1 MDTQFSAVLNPGQ
14 QHLAKPRALATRYAL
29 AMSMQTSKDIRRA
42 NLRMAVDHWLHQGKK
57 QKEVALQLGVADS
70 YLTQMLSGFRG
81 IGDSAARKLESSLG
95 MQRGALD
102 AQWESWDSVAPSA
115 PGRAHEAAKVEEPAA
130 TYAAIPVA
138 APNGDERSAE
148 VNIPFFPRIRAAAGH
163 GITNEHQGEPLH
175 LKFREVSLR
184 RRGINVASAMVIY
197 AEGDSMEPLIGS
209 GDTIMFD
216 RSKTDIVD
224 GKLYVIE
231 VDDEALVKRLHRRP
245 GGRVL
250 VQSENPAYPAYEVP
264 LQSDGFRVLGRVVWG
279 AGWLD

>member
-1 MDTQFSAVLNPGQ
+1 
-14 QHLAKPRALATRYAL
+14 
-29 AMSMQTSKDIRRA
+29 MSMQTSKDIRRA
-42 NLRMAVDHWLHQGKK
+42 NLRLAVDHWLAQGKK
-57 QKEVALQLGVADS
+57 QKEVALQLGLADS

-81 IGDSAARKLESSLG
+81 IGDSAARKLEGSLG
-95 MQRGALD
+95 LERGALD
-102 AQWESWDSVAPSA
+102 AKWDSWDSA
-115 PGRAHEAAKVEEPAA
+115 AHGSSREEGAGVGQPTA

-138 APNGDERSAE
+138 TPNGDERSAE
-148 VNIPFFPRIRAAAGH
+148 VNVPFFPRIRAAAGY
-163 GITNEHQGEPLH
+163 GIKNEHQGEPLH

-184 RRGINVASAMVIY
+184 RRGIDVDSAMVIY

-264 LQSDGFRVLGRVVWG
+264 IQSEGFRVLGRVVWG